1 MGDSDCGD
9 EKGVRANFDG
19 NEETVETRT
28 PRKGRRGVVSKVK
41 KSVSV
46 VCDIN
51 KIETILKTLPGIS
64 KSPGG
69 GRKGSTGSVS
79 GQLDK
84 IQIPTHKS
92 RDRGINREKTLEN
105 GGVETKLPSRVKV
118 KVEKLKGGAT
128 RILRRVTPKLNV
140 TLGQRPKGDG
150 GPSVKVTKA
159 GGVDDQSAGH
169 TLAKAIKI
177 NMAVLESTGESKV
190 FAGRELS
197 FLKTDNVGT
206 F

>member
-1 MGDSDCGD
+1 M
-9 EKGVRANFDG
+9 
-19 NEETVETRT
+19 
-28 PRKGRRGVVSKVK
+28 
-41 KSVSV
+41 
-46 VCDIN
+46 
-51 KIETILKTLPGIS
+51 
-64 KSPGG
+64 
-69 GRKGSTGSVS
+69 
-79 GQLDK
+79 
-84 IQIPTHKS
+84 
-92 RDRGINREKTLEN
+92 
-105 GGVETKLPSRVKV
+105 KV